1 MMSISERLFRLL
13 PRYAY
18 GDVLIVGGGI
28 SGVQAALDLAN
39 SGFRVYMVDR
49 APAIGGRMAQL
60 DKTFPTLDCSI

>member
-1 MMSISERLFRLL
+1 MSISERLFRLL